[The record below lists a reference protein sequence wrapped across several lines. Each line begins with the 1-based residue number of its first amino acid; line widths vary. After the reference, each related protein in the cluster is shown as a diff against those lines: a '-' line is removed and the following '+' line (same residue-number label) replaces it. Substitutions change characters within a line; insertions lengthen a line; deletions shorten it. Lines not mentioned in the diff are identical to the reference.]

1 MADRDHTS
9 MTQEKQIPVEF
20 QTNQYRVNKALDA
33 LEAAKTHEALGR
45 AWKRTEP
52 LRDHLMAERDKGD
65 MDAWQLAKKLH
76 RALYSQQFKIGL
88 SNADAS

>member
-1 MADRDHTS
+1 MAEREHTS
-9 MTQEKQIPVEF
+9 MTQEKQIPIEF
-20 QTNQYRVNKALDA
+20 QTNHYRVNKALDA
-33 LEAAKTHEALGR
+33 LESAKTHEALGR
-45 AWKRTEP
+45 AWARTEP

-65 MDAWQLAKKLH
+65 MDAWELAKKLH

>member
-45 AWKRTEP
+45 AWARTEP
-52 LRDHLMAERDKGD
+52 LRAHLMGERDKGD